1 MKKKKSILLILTRTT
16 DASSFRQATVYAYL
30 ILTNS
35 RAPSSEVSIPGDN
48 EKQIEFKSD
57 SHHTLQTCIHFSSTD
72 E

>member
-35 RAPSSEVSIPGDN
+35 RAHSSEVSIPSEN
-48 EKQIEFKSD
+48 VKQIKFKSD
-57 SHHTLQTCIHFSSTD
+57 SDHTLQTCIYFSSNN

>member
-1 MKKKKSILLILTRTT
+1 MKKKKSILLISTRTT

-35 RAPSSEVSIPGDN
+35 RAHSSEVSIPCEN
-48 EKQIEFKSD
+48 EKQIKSKTD
-57 SHHTLQTCIHFSSTD
+57 SDHTLQTCIHFSSTD